1 MTTNID
7 TLRIYERLRKAS
19 LEDSAAKEIASVFKE
34 TVEDQLATKADLER
48 VKMELESSI
57 AQSKAETVKWVAGML
72 VAQAAI
78 IAGLVKLL

>member
-19 LEDSAAKEIASVFKE
+19 LEDAAAKEIASVFKE
-34 TVEDQLATKADLER
+34 TIEDQLATKADLER

-57 AQSKAETVKWVAGML
+57 VKSKVETVKWVAGML
-72 VAQAAI
+72 
-78 IAGLVKLL
+78 L